1 MNVLVTGANGQ
12 LGRELQLVTAGSS
25 DNYFFTDVDEL
36 DITDKSAIDD
46 FVKNNGINVIV
57 NCAAFT
63 NVDAAEDNL
72 SAANLLNNTAVEYLS
87 DVAVLYGATLIHIS
101 TDYVFGDDGVNVP
114 YTEDAETHPVSVYG
128 KTKLDGETTVVNSGC
143 NYIIIRTSWLY
154 SEFGKN
160 FLLTM
165 LNLTSTK
172 PAVNVVFDQIGT
184 PTYAYDL
191 ASAIYHIVEKRMYNK
206 QGIYNYSNEGV
217 CSWFDFAK
225 FIATVSG
232 NSDCSVLPCHSSEF
246 PSKVKRPNYSV
257 LDKTKFK
264 NTFGLSIPHWYDSL
278 DVCLSKLK

>member
-128 KTKLDGETTVVNSGC
+128 KTKLDGETAVVNSGC

-232 NSDCSVLPCHSSEF
+232 NSDCSVLPCHSSEI

-278 DVCLSKLK
+278 EVCLSKLK

>member
-12 LGRELQLVTAGSS
+12 LGRELQLVTDGSS

-128 KTKLDGETTVVNSGC
+128 KTKLDGETAVVNSGC

-246 PSKVKRPNYSV
+246 SSKVKRPNYSV

-278 DVCLSKLK
+278 EVCLSKLK

>member
-114 YTEDAETHPVSVYG
+114 YTEDVETHPVSVYG
-128 KTKLDGETTVVNSGC
+128 KTKLDGETAVVNSGC

-160 FLLTM
+160 FL
-165 LNLTSTK
+165 SK
-172 PAVNVVFDQIGT
+172 YSFFPIPAC
-184 PTYAYDL
+184 PA
-191 ASAIYHIVEKRMYNK
+191 
-206 QGIYNYSNEGV
+206 
-217 CSWFDFAK
+217 
-225 FIATVSG
+225 
-232 NSDCSVLPCHSSEF
+232 P
-246 PSKVKRPNYSV
+246 
-257 LDKTKFK
+257 
-264 NTFGLSIPHWYDSL
+264 
-278 DVCLSKLK
+278 

>member
-128 KTKLDGETTVVNSGC
+128 KTKLDGETAVVNSGC

-257 LDKTKFK
+257 LDKSKFK
-264 NTFGLSIPHWYDSL
+264 NTFCLNIPYWYDSL
-278 DVCLSKLK
+278 KVCLSKLK

>member
-12 LGRELQLVTAGSS
+12 LGRELQLVTVNSA

-36 DITDKSAIDD
+36 DITDKSSIDS
-46 FVKNNGINVIV
+46 FVKNNGIEVIV

-63 NVDAAEDNL
+63 NVDAAEDDVC
-72 SAANLLNNTAVEYLS
+72 AANLLNNTAVGYMS
-87 DVAVLYGATLIHIS
+87 DVAKNYGATLIHIS
-101 TDYVFGDDGVNVP
+101 TDYVFGDDNRNVP
-114 YTEDAETHPVSVYG
+114 YTEDVETHPVSVYG
-128 KTKLDGETTVVNSGC
+128 KTKLDGETAVVNSGC

-165 LNLTSTK
+165 LKLTSSK
-172 PAVNVVFDQIGT
+172 PSVNVVFDQIGT
-184 PTYAYDL
+184 PTYAFDL
-191 ASAIYHIVEKRMYNK
+191 ATAIFNIVERRMFTE

-225 FIATVSG
+225 IIAVLSGNTDCTVS
-232 NSDCSVLPCHSSEF
+232 PCHSSEF

-257 LDKTKFK
+257 LDKSKFK
-264 NTFGLSIPHWYDSL
+264 NTFCLNIPYWYDSL
-278 DVCLSKLK
+278 KVCLSKLK

>member
-12 LGRELQLVTAGSS
+12 LGRELQLVTDGSS

-128 KTKLDGETTVVNSGC
+128 KTKLDGETAVVNSGC

-278 DVCLSKLK
+278 EVCLSKLK

>member
-87 DVAVLYGATLIHIS
+87 DVAVLYGTTLIHIS

-128 KTKLDGETTVVNSGC
+128 KTKMDGETAVVNLGC
-143 NYIIIRTSWLY
+143 NYIIIRTSRLY

-165 LNLTSTK
+165 INLTSTK
-172 PAVNVVFDQIGT
+172 HAENAVFDQIGT
-184 PTYAYDL
+184 APYAYDL

-278 DVCLSKLK
+278 EVCLSKLK

>member
-46 FVKNNGINVIV
+46 FVNNNGINVIV

-128 KTKLDGETTVVNSGC
+128 KTKLDGETAVVNSGC

>member
-12 LGRELQLVTAGSS
+12 LGRELQLVTASSS

-128 KTKLDGETTVVNSGC
+128 KTKLDGETAVVNSGC

-278 DVCLSKLK
+278 EVCLSKLK